1 MAQTTLQ
8 GTAKVYQFP
17 VGGRAGFAEAQQAKL
32 KEAARLREISESV
45 VDDCWYHG
53 AAIREN
59 DPA

>member
-1 MAQTTLQ
+1 MAQATLQ
-8 GTAKVYQFP
+8 DTAKVYQFP
-17 VGGRAGFAEAQQAKL
+17 IGGRAGLADAQSARV
-32 KEAARLREISESV
+32 KEAARLKQISESV